1 MLPPRRCASPT
12 VAPRA
17 PSVQLSAP
25 RLSMARRDCKRQAVD
40 TAAFD
45 AEKAKRAAR
54 FGVPLKPTVAKDD
67 SVKAKRPD
75 GKGSKKAAAPV
86 RCPCCRRPGCPSD
99 PGHPWC
105 RLSVVTPP
113 PAARMAGSLS
123 RGA

>member
-17 PSVQLSAP
+17 PSVQLSDP
-25 RLSMARRDCKRQAVD
+25 RLSMARPDCKRQAVD

-86 RCPCCRRPGCPSD
+86 RCPVVAALAAPPTRATPGFACR
-99 PGHPWC
+99 W
-105 RLSVVTPP
+105 
-113 PAARMAGSLS
+113 
-123 RGA
+123 

>member
-86 RCPCCRRPGCPSD
+86 RCPWSRRPGCPPD
-99 PGHPWC
+99 
-105 RLSVVTPP
+105 
-113 PAARMAGSLS
+113 PAAHPTRPPLASPAGGSLS
-123 RGA
+123 